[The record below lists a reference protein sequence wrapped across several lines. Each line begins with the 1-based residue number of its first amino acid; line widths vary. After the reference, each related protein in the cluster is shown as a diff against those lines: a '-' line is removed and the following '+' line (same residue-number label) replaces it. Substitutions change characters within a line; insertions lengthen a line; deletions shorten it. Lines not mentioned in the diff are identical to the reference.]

1 MTHYL
6 KVLAVPLVHPL
17 PALDCLPGVCDPHWQ
32 HQGGAA
38 SRPQHPPGLLGQG
51 HSWHSAAGLTLE
63 GNRHQCPYLWSNVRG
78 KQTNLKLKLTTRFRF
93 WLKWSTFTS

>member
-1 MTHYL
+1 M
-6 KVLAVPLVHPL
+6 KVLAVSLVHPL

-38 SRPQHPPGLLGQG
+38 PRPQYPPGLLGQG

-63 GNRHQCPYLWSNVRG
+63 GNSINVIICGVLSG
-78 KQTNLKLKLTTRFRF
+78 KKE
-93 WLKWSTFTS
+93 ST